1 MTALAE
7 TSLSAYELLLIERFV
22 EERTVVCGERAHNW

>member
-7 TSLSAYELLLIERFV
+7 TSLSADELALADRFLTAIEALFD
-22 EERTVVCGERAHNW
+22 